1 VLVVLADESS
11 IPVARKSLTGLEIRT
26 KHTLLPVH
34 MKKAVLFAVIAAAL
48 AGGGWWGVQSG
59 KFGGNEKGDVA
70 ERYIARAE
78 KRDIDFSVEVTGDV
92 APEFELEVKSEVSG
106 KIKALHVQ
114 AGDQVK
120 EGELLV
126 EIDDRD
132 LLTEK
137 QSVLTEIDGAKLAVD
152 KDRRNFDRAKEL
164 YSAKLIS
171 REQYDNLSSEF
182 EMAQNSLVRAQ
193 RKLEILEEK
202 LRKTKVTSPMLG
214 TVLTLPVIEG
224 QVVIAAASV
233 NSGTTLMTVANL
245 DKLLVETHIN
255 QVDVARIKPDQEVR
269 LRADSLKDSSMTGR
283 IRFIAPKATAKNSIK
298 GFQVQATISNPNPRL
313 RPGMSVN
320 LTVPIAHADDALSVP
335 ISAVFKG
342 EGNQK
347 VVYVRTG
354 ESTERREVK
363 IGVTNFDYAEI
374 KSGLQEGESILLVE
388 PDRPGG
394 PVTSPAGKNVG
405 NSRKRSS

>member
-1 VLVVLADESS
+1 
-11 IPVARKSLTGLEIRT
+11 
-26 KHTLLPVH
+26 
-34 MKKAVLFAVIAAAL
+34 MKKVVLFAVITTAI
-48 AGGGWWGVQSG
+48 AGGGWWGVQTG
-59 KFGGNEKGDVA
+59 KIGGNHENVS
-70 ERYIARAE
+70 ERFIARAE
-78 KRDIDFSVEVTGDV
+78 KRDIDFSVEVSGDV
-92 APEFELEVKSEVSG
+92 APESELDVKSEVSG
-106 KIKALHVQ
+106 KIKALHVD
-114 AGDQVK
+114 AGDEVK

-137 QSVLTEIDGAKLAVD
+137 QSVLTEIDGAKLEVD
-152 KDRRNFDRAKEL
+152 KDRRNYDRAKEL
-164 YSAKLIS
+164 FESKLIS

-182 EMAQNSLVRAQ
+182 EMAQNSLIRAQ
-193 RKLEILEEK
+193 RKLEIVEDK
-202 LRKTKVTSPMLG
+202 LRKTKVTSPMNG
-214 TVLTLPVIEG
+214 TVLVRPVFEG

-233 NSGTTLMTVANL
+233 NSGTSLMTVANL
-245 DKLLVETHIN
+245 EKLMVATHVN
-255 QVDVARIKPDQEVR
+255 QVDVARLKPGQEVK
-269 LRADSLKDSSMTGR
+269 LRADSLKDTSMTGR
-283 IRFIAPKATAKNSIK
+283 IRFIAPKATPKNNIK
-298 GFQVQATISNPNPRL
+298 GFEVEAIILNPNPRL

-354 ESTERREVK
+354 EFTERREVK

-374 KSGLQEGESILLVE
+374 KSGLEEGESIMLVE

-394 PVTSPAGKNVG
+394 PATGSPGKGAGMQ
-405 NSRKRSS
+405 RKRSS

>member
-1 VLVVLADESS
+1 
-11 IPVARKSLTGLEIRT
+11 
-26 KHTLLPVH
+26 

-70 ERYIARAE
+70 ERYLVRAE

>member
-1 VLVVLADESS
+1 
-11 IPVARKSLTGLEIRT
+11 
-26 KHTLLPVH
+26 
-34 MKKAVLFAVIAAAL
+34 MKKAVVLAVIAAAL
-48 AGGGWWGVQSG
+48 AGGGWWGVRTG
-59 KFGGNEKGDVA
+59 KFGSHDKGQ
-70 ERYIARAE
+70 IADHYLTKAE

-92 APEFELEVKSEVSG
+92 APEFELDVKSEVSG
-106 KIKALHVQ
+106 KIKAMHVE
-114 AGDQVK
+114 AGDEVK

-126 EIDDRD
+126 EIDDRE

-164 YSAKLIS
+164 FEAKLIS
-171 REQYDNLSSEF
+171 REQFDNLSSEF
-182 EMAQNSLVRAQ
+182 DMAQNSLVRAQ
-193 RKLEILEEK
+193 RKLEIVEDK
-202 LRKTKVTSPMLG
+202 LRKTKVISPMHG
-214 TVLTLPVIEG
+214 TVLVRNVIEG

-233 NSGTTLMTVANL
+233 NSGTSLMTVANL
-245 DKLLVETHIN
+245 DKLLVATHVN
-255 QVDVARIKPDQEVR
+255 QVDVARIKPGQEVR

-283 IRFIAPKATAKNSIK
+283 IRFIAPKASAKNSVK
-298 GFQVQATISNPNPRL
+298 GFEVEAMILNPNPRL

-354 ESTERREVK
+354 ESTEKREVK
-363 IGVTNFDYAEI
+363 IGITNFDYAEI
-374 KSGLQEGESILLVE
+374 TSGLQEGESILLTE

-394 PVTSPAGKNVG
+394 PATGAAGKAAG
-405 NSRKRSS
+405 MAKKRSS

>member
-1 VLVVLADESS
+1 
-11 IPVARKSLTGLEIRT
+11 
-26 KHTLLPVH
+26 
-34 MKKAVLFAVIAAAL
+34 MKKAVLFAVITSAL
-48 AGGGWWGVQSG
+48 VGGGWWGVQSG
-59 KFGGNEKGDVA
+59 KFGSKDKGEVA
-70 ERYIARAE
+70 ERFIARAE
-78 KRDIDFSVEVTGDV
+78 KRDIDFSVEVSGDV
-92 APEFELEVKSEVSG
+92 APRFQLEVKSEVSG
-106 KIKALHVQ
+106 KIKALHVE

-137 QSVLTEIDGAKLAVD
+137 QSVLTEIDGAKLEVD

-164 YSAKLIS
+164 FDSKLIS

-193 RKLEILEEK
+193 RKLEILEDK
-202 LRKTKVTSPMLG
+202 LRKTKVTSPMQG
-214 TVLTLPVIEG
+214 TVLTRPVIEG

-233 NSGTTLMTVANL
+233 NSGTPLMTVANL
-245 DKLLVETHIN
+245 EELLVETHVN
-255 QVDVARIKPDQEVR
+255 QVDVARLKEGQEVK
-269 LRADSLKDSSMTGR
+269 LRAESIKDSMMNGR
-283 IRFIAPKATAKNSIK
+283 IIFIAPQALPKNNIK
-298 GFQVQATISNPNPRL
+298 GFQVQAIITNPNPRL

-320 LTVPIAHADDALSVP
+320 LTVPIDHADDALSVP

-347 VVYVRTG
+347 VVYVRNG

-363 IGVTNFDYAEI
+363 VGVTNFDYAEI
-374 KSGLQEGESILLVE
+374 KSGLQDGESILLVE

-394 PVTSPAGKNVG
+394 PATSPAGKG
-405 NSRKRSS
+405 TGMQRKRSS